1 MKDIIKNYFPEL
13 PSKTLDVL
21 CSLYGLYDE
30 WNSKINVISRKDFT
44 YENFCVRHIIHS
56 LAVQKFLKFKP
67 ESAILD
73 VGTGGGFPGIPLAI
87 VYPNINFTLLDSR
100 NKKLIVVK
108 DIATK
113 LGLKNVKILWDR
125 VENIKM
131 RYDYITGRAVK
142 DIRIFYGWTGKN
154 LKPDGYVVYWAGGEP
169 DQSFVKDLRYFK
181 SYDIRDVINDNFFE
195 TKKIWVFR

>member
-13 PSKTLDVL
+13 PGKTLDVL
-21 CSLYGLYDE
+21 CSLYELYDE

-56 LAVQKFLKFKP
+56 LAVWKFLKFKP

-100 NKKLIVVK
+100 NKKLPVVK

-125 VENIKM
+125 VENIKI

-142 DIRIFYGWTGKN
+142 DIKIFYGWTGKN

-181 SYDIRDVINDNFFE
+181 SYDIGDVINDNFFE